1 MSLKYYLDTFY
12 DWLLEPLVDEGR
24 FNFHRKEYLPEK
36 DLFDECMHDEKIN
49 VKAMNLVDFYDKPFG
64 RSDYVD
70 DVAPD
75 ILWVE
80 DKLNEAVSYTH
91 LTLPTPPYV

>member
-1 MSLKYYLDTFY
+1 MSLNYYLDTFY

-24 FNFHRKEYLPEK
+24 FNFHRKEYLSEK
-36 DLFDECMHDEKIN
+36 DLFDECMHDKEIRID
-49 VKAMNLVDFYDKPFG
+49 ARGLAADFYDKPFG
-64 RSDYVD
+64 RSDYID

-80 DKLNEAVSYTH
+80 DKLNEVIDRASGAV
-91 LTLPTPPYV
+91 VD